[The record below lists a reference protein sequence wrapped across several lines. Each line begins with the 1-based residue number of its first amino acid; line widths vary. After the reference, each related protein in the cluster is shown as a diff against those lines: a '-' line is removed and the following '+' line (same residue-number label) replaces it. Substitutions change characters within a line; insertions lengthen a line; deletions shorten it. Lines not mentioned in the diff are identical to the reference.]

1 MLRLHLM
8 APFHF
13 ESDSWVRKLH
23 LGQCLNISLLSHF
36 PLVDRRQPLGEPLA
50 IQKTTVSGKLTHIY
64 LSRYATVN
72 LKALSY

>member
-23 LGQCLNISLLSHF
+23 LGQCTMFEHLPAKSL
-36 PLVDRRQPLGEPLA
+36 PLVDRHQPLGGTFGNPKYQSLRQADPHLFE
-50 IQKTTVSGKLTHIY
+50 
-64 LSRYATVN
+64 
-72 LKALSY
+72 